1 MSAIKYLDELDIH
14 CTDWRDLGIFSVKVS
29 NICRTEERCQ
39 DKYFTKKEEGE
50 NSSGWFVTEIILKIL
65 ALVSAGLGHVPHVAL
80 PTEKLGLVLH
90 LVWVVSHHVDV
101 VERDMLGGEREQRGR

>member
-1 MSAIKYLDELDIH
+1 MAKI
-14 CTDWRDLGIFSVKVS
+14 
-29 NICRTEERCQ
+29 NISLERR
-39 DKYFTKKEEGE
+39 KE
-50 NSSGWFVTEIILKIL
+50 NSSGWFVTEINLKIL

-101 VERDMLGGEREQRGR
+101 VERDLLGGEREQRGR

>member
-1 MSAIKYLDELDIH
+1 MLEFQTIAGLKKDGKI
-14 CTDWRDLGIFSVKVS
+14 
-29 NICRTEERCQ
+29 NISLERR
-39 DKYFTKKEEGE
+39 KEEI
-50 NSSGWFVTEIILKIL
+50 SSGWFVTEINIKIL

-101 VERDMLGGEREQRGR
+101 VERDLLGGEREQRGR

>member
-1 MSAIKYLDELDIH
+1 MLEFQTIAGLKKDGKI
-14 CTDWRDLGIFSVKVS
+14 
-29 NICRTEERCQ
+29 NISLERR
-39 DKYFTKKEEGE
+39 KE
-50 NSSGWFVTEIILKIL
+50 NSSGWFVTEINLKIL